1 MDNRS
6 KRFYLSDEEMSFLCS
21 LRSKNINDYKKPK
34 DKERYHVR
42 ITESEKSTILGLR
55 RSKKPVLVVRLP
67 ENKR

>member
-42 ITESEKSTILGLR
+42 ITESEKL
-55 RSKKPVLVVRLP
+55 
-67 ENKR
+67 

>member
-1 MDNRS
+1 MDNRN

-42 ITESEKSTILGLR
+42 ITESEKL
-55 RSKKPVLVVRLP
+55 
-67 ENKR
+67 